1 MLMVLQICKE
11 NLFKINKKLKKKKKT
26 LQMNFINKI
35 FKLHEIFK

>member
-11 NLFKINKKLKKKKKT
+11 NLFKINKKLKKKKT
-26 LQMNFINKI
+26 LQMNFINQI